1 MSDARETTRNS
12 EFVRAINYAQKLLDA
27 AIDVVGAAAEHV
39 ELNQHDWARDPK
51 VVGLTILCRSIS
63 NFRAALLLVQD
74 EHQKLEARVLV
85 RLLYENHLWLAA
97 LRERGPEFVQDM
109 LKDNSIGRRSAN

>member
-1 MSDARETTRNS
+1 MDDPELAK
-12 EFVRAINYAQKLLDA
+12 AIEYAQKLLDA
-27 AIDVVGAAAEHV
+27 AVDVVCVAPEYV
-39 ELNQHDWARDPK
+39 ELNENWAQDPK

-85 RLLYENHLWLAA
+85 RLRKSAVAGRTEGTGGLISCRTCEKT
-97 LRERGPEFVQDM
+97 RP
-109 LKDNSIGRRSAN
+109 SIGKRSPN

>member
-1 MSDARETTRNS
+1 MDPELVKA
-12 EFVRAINYAQKLLDA
+12 VDYAQKLLDA
-27 AIDVVGAAAEHV
+27 AMDVVGAAPEHV
-39 ELNQHDWARDPK
+39 ELNQDQDDWARDPK

-85 RLLYENHLWLAA
+85 RLLYETTC
-97 LRERGPEFVQDM
+97 G
-109 LKDNSIGRRSAN
+109 